1 MDYVN
6 KKFLYYI
13 IHIIISNLINIYI
26 DNIFIL
32 FYINIDF
39 FNSLLANFERKQMGL
54 DLESLTEDQLVMVMD
69 KCCDNIE
76 RLNDVLDRLKNS
88 RSITLISNTNHIK
101 KQELVNEYNLLF
113 LDAYNE
119 LTYTKSVMDKA
130 AELLSLKGL
139 L

>member
-6 KKFLYYI
+6 KNLYYI

-26 DNIFIL
+26 GNIFIL

-119 LTYTKSVMDKA
+119 LTYTKFVMDKA
-130 AELLSLKGL
+130 AELLGLKGL

>member
-1 MDYVN
+1 M
-6 KKFLYYI
+6 
-13 IHIIISNLINIYI
+13 
-26 DNIFIL
+26 
-32 FYINIDF
+32 
-39 FNSLLANFERKQMGL
+39 LANFERKQMGL

-130 AELLSLKGL
+130 AELLGLKGL